1 VTPLVVLLRRTPAV
15 ALFTLGHVTVF
26 TIVGLVRDQS
36 FLWVYLPAMAASI
49 TIVVWIDH
57 RWGPI
62 PVVLL
67 WLLSIWAGMHLAGG
81 LAPDP
86 SGQKDILYGWWLI
99 DGYLRWDHLVHGF
112 GIGAATAVL
121 AFAAR
126 DSDRPLIWGFV
137 LAQVV
142 GVVNET
148 AENIVALFV
157 EGSNVGDAV
166 NTAWDIIWHL
176 VGALVAV
183 IWMTQR
189 GIPGTEFGRAGRLD
203 LESEIP

>member
-1 VTPLVVLLRRTPAV
+1 VTALTSLLRRTPAV
-15 ALFTLGHVTVF
+15 ALFTLVHVVVF
-26 TIVGLVRDQS
+26 TIVGLARNQT
-36 FLWVYLPAMAASI
+36 FLWIYLPALAASI
-49 TIVVWIDH
+49 AIVVWIDH

-67 WLLSIWAGMHLAGG
+67 WLLSIWAAMHLAGG
-81 LAPDP
+81 LAADP
-86 SGQKDILYGWWLI
+86 SGQRAILYNWWLI
-99 DGYLRWDHLVHGF
+99 DGYLRYDQVVHGF
-112 GIGAATAVL
+112 GIGAATALL

-126 DSDRPLIWGFV
+126 DTDRPLVWGFV

-148 AENIVALFV
+148 AENIFAAFV
-157 EGSNVGDAV
+157 EESNVGDWV

-183 IWMTQR
+183 IWMARR
-189 GIPGTEFGRAGRLD
+189 GIPGTRRGETSPYH
-203 LESEIP
+203 LEGELE